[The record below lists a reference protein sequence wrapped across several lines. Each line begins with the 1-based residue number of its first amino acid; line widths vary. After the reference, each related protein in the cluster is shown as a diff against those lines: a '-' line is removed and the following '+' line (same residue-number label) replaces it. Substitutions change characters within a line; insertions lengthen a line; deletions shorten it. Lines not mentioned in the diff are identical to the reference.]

1 MIHGVIYVYIYGF
14 LLMLH
19 WKVLIVKCSSL
30 VVLFF
35 SQFETFQAMFESVI
49 THRNNMNK
57 YNNLRL
63 VCNEN

>member
-1 MIHGVIYVYIYGF
+1 
-14 LLMLH
+14 MLH
-19 WKVLIVKCSSL
+19 WKVLIVKCSSF

-49 THRNNMNK
+49 THRNLMNK
-57 YNNLRL
+57 YNNNLRL